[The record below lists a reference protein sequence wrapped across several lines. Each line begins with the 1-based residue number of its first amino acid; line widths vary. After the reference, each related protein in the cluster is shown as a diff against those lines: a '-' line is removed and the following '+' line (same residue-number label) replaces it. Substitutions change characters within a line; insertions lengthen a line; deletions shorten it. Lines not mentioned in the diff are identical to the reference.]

1 MTGLSSQPLWAQG
14 FIFKASLLPWCT
26 ALSPMPSAWPAST
39 ASSAGKPLPA
49 QPSRTHRQVPHRAT
63 LPPSAPRSHHFLL
76 RCPQTMPPRPDACP
90 VCKAIHNL
98 SPHCGCESGQCALT
112 DLLVPTDAFALSF
125 RWSRHLSSPPNY
137 PTLRICSDPCFRKNH
152 PCLPYPRNPF
162 LL

>member
-76 RCPQTMPPRPDACP
+76 RCPQTMPP
-90 VCKAIHNL
+90 
-98 SPHCGCESGQCALT
+98 ALMLVQFAKPST
-112 DLLVPTDAFALSF
+112 TSVPTVAVRVANALSQTCWCP
-125 RWSRHLSSPPNY
+125 RTPLLY
-137 PTLRICSDPCFRKNH
+137 PSAGAGTSVLRPTTLP
-152 PCLPYPRNPF
+152 
-162 LL
+162 